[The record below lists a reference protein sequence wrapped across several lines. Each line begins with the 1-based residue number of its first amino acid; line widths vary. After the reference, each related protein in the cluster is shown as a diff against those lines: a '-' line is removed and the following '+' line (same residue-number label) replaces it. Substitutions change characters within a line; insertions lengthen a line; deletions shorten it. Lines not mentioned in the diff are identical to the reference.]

1 MCVCVHTYMY
11 VRMYVCAYVL
21 QVKLADEQSTVHVLR
36 RQQVKVLD
44 DQQRWGDNL
53 SQSLEDTE
61 KLRRKYAKA
70 RKYYEDKVLFGHF
83 VPM

>member
-1 MCVCVHTYMY
+1 MSVCMCAHLYVCT
-11 VRMYVCAYVL
+11 YVCAYVL
-21 QVKLADEQSTVHVLR
+21 QVKLTDEQSTVHVLR

-83 VPM
+83 VPT

>member
-1 MCVCVHTYMY
+1 MCAHLYVCT
-11 VRMYVCAYVL
+11 YVCAYVL
-21 QVKLADEQSTVHVLR
+21 QVKLTDEQSTVHVLR

-83 VPM
+83 VPT